1 MKNRIRIG
9 LAGLTSILL
18 SSALRA
24 GWPSTTAPA
33 ETLRVVTTLP
43 DLADIAREIGG
54 DRVDVQSI
62 YKGKE
67 NTHALT
73 AKPSHLVA
81 MSKADVFIQVGL
93 SLETSFV
100 PGLLEAARNK
110 RIQPGA
116 PGFVTV
122 SAGWEPLDVPSSVSR
137 KAGDVHPQDNPHM
150 NLDPRAGEFMAD
162 RILAGFIAVDPAGE
176 SVYRSRHADYVK
188 RVQAAKAR
196 WDALGA
202 SWKGKKVVVYH
213 QEYDY
218 LIAYYGME
226 LEGKIEPKPG
236 IAPTPN
242 HVAELIDA
250 MKRDH
255 AEAILTAIWSNN
267 DTVARIAEKTG
278 AKAVE
283 VPNMCGGLPG
293 TDTWIGMMDVLHQR
307 LAGALGAGGVGQ

>member
-1 MKNRIRIG
+1 MKNLIR
-9 LAGLTSILL
+9 
-18 SSALRA
+18 SALVAFVLLPLALAARA
-24 GWPSTTAPA
+24 FVPPA

-54 DRVDVQSI
+54 ARVDVQSI

-81 MSKADVFIQVGL
+81 MSKADLFIQVGL

-100 PGLLEAARNK
+100 PGLLEAARNS

-122 SAGWEPLDVPSSVSR
+122 SAGWEPLDVPTSVSR
-137 KAGDVHPQDNPHM
+137 KAGDVHPQGNPHM

-162 RILAGFIAVDPAGE
+162 RILAGLVAVDPAGKAE
-176 SVYRSRHADYVK
+176 YETRHADYVK
-188 RVQAAKAR
+188 RLQAAKAR
-196 WDALGA
+196 WDAMGA
-202 SWKGKKVVVYH
+202 AWKGKRVVEYH

-218 LIAYYGME
+218 LVAYYGME
-226 LEGKIEPKPG
+226 LEGKIEPYPG
-236 IAPTPN
+236 IPPTPN
-242 HVAELIDA
+242 HVAELIER
-250 MKRDH
+250 MKHDH
-255 AEAILTAIWSNN
+255 ASAILTAVWSDN
-267 DTVARIAEKTG
+267 DTVARIAEQSG

-307 LAGALGAGGVGQ
+307 VNAALVAAGG

>member
-1 MKNRIRIG
+1 MNHLIRLG
-9 LAGLTSILL
+9 LVAMTAVPASW
-18 SSALRA
+18 ALRA
-24 GWPSTTAPA
+24 ASSSTPSSTEPLRVLT
-33 ETLRVVTTLP
+33 TLR

-54 DRVDVQSI
+54 DRVSVQSM
-62 YKGKE
+62 YTGKE

-81 MSKADVFIQVGL
+81 MSKADLFIQVGL

-100 PGLLEAARNK
+100 PGLLEAARNS
-110 RIQPGA
+110 RVQPGA

-122 SAGWEPLDVPSSVSR
+122 STGWEALDVPTNVSR
-137 KAGDVHPQDNPHM
+137 KAGDIHPQGNPHM
-150 NLDPRAGEFMAD
+150 NIDPRAGEFMAD
-162 RILAGFIAVDPAGE
+162 RILEGLVAVDPSGE
-176 SVYRSRHADYVK
+176 TEYRARHDDYVK

-196 WDALGA
+196 WDAMGA
-202 SWKGKKVVVYH
+202 AWKDKKVVVYH

-218 LIAYYGME
+218 LIAYYGMVM
-226 LEGKIEPKPG
+226 EGKIEPKPG

-242 HVAELIDA
+242 HTAELIDA

-255 AEAILTAIWSNN
+255 ADAILTAVWSNN

-278 AKAVE
+278 VNAVE

-307 LAGALGAGGVGQ
+307 LASVLGTGKGS